1 MATRRTNIEK
11 MSFEVLLSELE
22 KTVQCLESG
31 DESLDK
37 SIEIFAKGMQLA
49 KAAEAKL
56 HIAEQQIELL
66 TKDAQGNVQLEIF
79 EEQKE
84 D

>member
-1 MATRRTNIEK
+1 MATRRTNIDK
-11 MSFEVLLSELE
+11 MSFEALLTELE
-22 KTVQCLESG
+22 KTIQHLENG

-37 SIEIFAKGMQLA
+37 SIEAFAKGMQLA

-56 HIAEQQIELL
+56 QIAQQQIEFISSDSNGNIQL
-66 TKDAQGNVQLEIF
+66 TIF

-84 D
+84 E